1 MAVPQKVSPP
11 PGVLESAGARGQ
23 GWAALLEREAVLGY
37 LLLLPAALLL
47 FVFVAYPFVYGLW
60 LSLTDARIGQPA
72 TFIGLQ
78 NFADLLHDSIFLQAA
93 RNSFVYTIVTTIFKS
108 VFGIVMALVLNQHFK
123 FQRFARGAALLPWII
138 PTVLSTLAW
147 LWMFDATFSVFNWML
162 RQVGLKGPIWLA
174 TSPWPMIS
182 IMIINIWRGMP
193 FYGISFLAGMQTIPQ
208 DLYEAATIDGASAW
222 GRFLHVTLP
231 LLRPV
236 IAVVLLLSTILTF
249 ADFQI
254 VYVLTRGGPAN
265 MTHLFATYAFQV
277 GLSGTQIGM
286 GAAISLY
293 MFPILAVVVALTLI
307 SIRKED

>member
-1 MAVPQKVSPP
+1 MAVPEKVA
-11 PGVLESAGARGQ
+11 VLRQPAARRQ
-23 GWAALLEREAVLGY
+23 GRASLLERENVLGY

-47 FVFVAYPFVYGLW
+47 LVFVAYPFLYGLW

-72 TFIGLQ
+72 TFIGIQ
-78 NFADLLHDSIFLQAA
+78 NFVNLLEDTIFLQAA
-93 RNSFVYTIVTTIFKS
+93 RNSFLYTFVTTIFKLILGL
-108 VFGIVMALVLNQHFK
+108 FMAVVLNQRFR
-123 FQRFARGAALLPWII
+123 FQRVVRGSALLPWII

-147 LWMFDATFSVFNWML
+147 LWLFDATFSVFNWML
-162 RQVGLKGPIWLA
+162 RQIGIRGPIWLA

-222 GRFLHVTLP
+222 QRFTRVTLP

-236 IAVVLLLSTILTF
+236 ISVVLLLSTILTF

-265 MTHLFATYAFQV
+265 QTHLFATYAFQV
-277 GLSGTQIGM
+277 GLSGTRIGE

-293 MFPILAVVVALTLI
+293 MFPVLAIVVALTLI